1 MDKPHNNLVLGRMI
15 QIPVK
20 DPECDSRNYINKG
33 RSSGWSPLIPVVE
46 SCSGHPLGQ
55 DPYHIQGHADDI
67 ALVVQGKFPDTITDI
82 MNEGLKLISE
92 W

>member
-1 MDKPHNNLVLGRMI
+1 MTQEITSTRGSPQDGVLSSLLWSLVVDNQL
-15 QIPVK
+15 VT
-20 DPECDSRNYINKG
+20 
-33 RSSGWSPLIPVVE
+33 
-46 SCSGHPLGQ
+46 LGQ

-92 W
+92 WCNRDDLVPIY